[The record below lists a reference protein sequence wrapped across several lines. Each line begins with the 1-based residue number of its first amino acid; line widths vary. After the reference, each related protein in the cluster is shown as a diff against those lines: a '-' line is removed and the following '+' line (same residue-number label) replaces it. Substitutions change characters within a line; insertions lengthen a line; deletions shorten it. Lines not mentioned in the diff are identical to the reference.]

1 MLYNAAHIS
10 GLCVCVC
17 VYVCDAGLQYIMLP
31 MCVCVCVCVCARAR
45 AYPRIL
51 RKQHCAV
58 RSDTNVSRLAVDK
71 HVFLSKVGGQV
82 VEIWDKKSDKILD
95 LIDCAQFLY
104 PFTLVIYIY
113 I

>member
-1 MLYNAAHIS
+1 M
-10 GLCVCVC
+10 
-17 VYVCDAGLQYIMLP
+17 
-31 MCVCVCVCVCARAR
+31 
-45 AYPRIL
+45 
-51 RKQHCAV
+51 

-95 LIDCAQFLY
+95 LIDCAQL
-104 PFTLVIYIY
+104 LRWVHYIY